1 MSRLSLRLVWLLLPV
16 CLALFVLG
24 LRWGIAD
31 RYGMALPN
39 WDQWDAEEVH
49 LLVPWSQGRLTWAE
63 LVYPHNEHR
72 VVVTKLVNLGLTAA
86 NGQWDQRVEI
96 AVNSLVPALL
106 AAALFCAGRRQVGPV
121 WQAPLF
127 CLLALLYAL
136 PLAWENFLNGFHSA
150 QQFLVVFSFL
160 AIALLPF
167 HRPSSPKW
175 WLGAISLALAM
186 GSMASGFLTALIVA
200 PLAAL
205 RWRAG
210 ASNARAAAPTF
221 LVCALAVAAGFLTR
235 VTVAGHDPLRAHSAS
250 DFIFTIVRA
259 LGWPTFESPLGWLAL
274 LLWLPWLWLGIRLAE
289 DRQIRAE
296 RFPPMLF
303 GLGGWVG
310 LQILATAYAR
320 GDGGPAPASRY
331 VDTLVAGM
339 AVNGLALAWLLQ
351 HRAALGPAARRGLV
365 AAGVAWALLLAS
377 GAAMQVDEIW
387 SHELG
392 AARLNFYYCEQ
403 NVRHFLVT
411 GDRAFLAHDEIP
423 YPSAAVLLERLALPE
438 IRRIL
443 PSTVRLPLPLAAA
456 PGAAGFV
463 QADNR
468 HPQSAPPVP
477 GNPPAGLS
485 PRAPPLDQAVTWG
498 SYSAAGPTAAGPWRS
513 LPLRATLRGWLWFI
527 VAGDADSPGSEL
539 ALRDPD
545 TGRLLAQLRPDRHPG
560 DTWRS
565 AYVRAPAGP
574 FVVTAQEKDP
584 GRWLAFSQ
592 PVEVGELSYRS
603 WRAMKQGFF
612 LAELAA
618 GSAALLGLLAA
629 ASAVWRPR

>member
-1 MSRLSLRLVWLLLPV
+1 MSRLALRLVWLLLPA
-16 CLALFVLG
+16 CLFLFVLG
-24 LRWGIAD
+24 MRWGIAD

-49 LLVPWSQGRLTWAE
+49 LLVPWYQGHLTWAE
-63 LVYPHNEHR
+63 LAFPHNEHR

-96 AVNSLVPALL
+96 AANSLVPALL
-106 AAALFCAGRRQVGPV
+106 AAGLFCAGRRHLGPG

-150 QQFLVVFSFL
+150 QQFLVAFSFL

-167 HRPSSPKW
+167 HRPSSPQW

-186 GSMASGFLTALIVA
+186 GSLASGFLTALVVA
-200 PLAAL
+200 PLAAI
-205 RWRAG
+205 RWRTG
-210 ASNARAAAPTF
+210 GPNARAAAPTL
-221 LVCALAVAAGFLTR
+221 LVCALAVAVGFLTR
-235 VTVAGHDPLRAHSAS
+235 VTVLGHDPLRAHSAS

-259 LGWPTFESPLGWLAL
+259 LGWPAFESALGWLAL
-274 LLWLPWLWLGIRLAE
+274 LLWLPWSWLGIRLAA
-289 DRQIRAE
+289 DRQIRGE
-296 RFPPMLF
+296 RFAQMLF

-320 GDGGPAPASRY
+320 GDGGPPPASRY

-339 AVNGLALAWLLQ
+339 AVNGLCLAWLLRN
-351 HRAALGPAARRGLV
+351 RASLGPAARRWLA
-365 AAGVAWALLLAS
+365 AAGVAWAALLTG
-377 GAAMQVDEIW
+377 GAAMQVGEIW

-392 AARLNFYYCEQ
+392 AARLSFYYCEQ
-403 NVRHFLVT
+403 NVRHFLAT

-423 YPSAAVLLERLALPE
+423 YPSADVLVQRLESPE

-456 PGAAGFV
+456 PEAAGFV

-468 HPQSAPPVP
+468 HPQSAPPAS
-477 GNPPAGLS
+477 GNAPQGLS

-498 SYSAAGPTAAGPWRS
+498 SYSAIGPRPAGPWRS

-539 ALRDPD
+539 ELREPD

-574 FVVTAQEKDP
+574 FVVMAQERDP

-592 PVEVGELSYRS
+592 PVEVGELSYWS
-603 WRAMKQGFF
+603 WRTMKQGFF

-618 GSAALLGLLAA
+618 GSAALLGLAAA
-629 ASAVWRPR
+629 ASVAGRAR